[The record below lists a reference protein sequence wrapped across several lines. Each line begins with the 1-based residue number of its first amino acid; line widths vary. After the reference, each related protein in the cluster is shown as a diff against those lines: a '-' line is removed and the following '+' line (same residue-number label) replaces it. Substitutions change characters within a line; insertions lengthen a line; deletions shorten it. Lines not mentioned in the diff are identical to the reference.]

1 MKYFLVVFFLFDGQ
15 WIEGDPAEGWGPYPY
30 ATESAC
36 LIAKQRSEEIF
47 TIGLSGTKESDLG
60 FPFSPFCAI
69 QCDAH
74 RNILHRLRRRSLS
87 A

>member
-15 WIEGDPAEGWGPYPY
+15 WVEGDPAEGWGPYPY

-47 TIGLSGTKESDLG
+47 T
-60 FPFSPFCAI
+60 
-69 QCDAH
+69 
-74 RNILHRLRRRSLS
+74 RLRLVNPRAIEKRFECT
-87 A
+87 AE